1 MTTAYST
8 TMKDIPSTDPVAFA
22 MGYTHA
28 VNGNH
33 LGKGKHRKHLAEQYV
48 EGFKLGMRVKHK
60 RIPQPKWARG
70 LRR

>member
-1 MTTAYST
+1 MTHSFSAMFKEVPSPDPLAY
-8 TMKDIPSTDPVAFA
+8 V

-28 VNGNH
+28 VTGQH

-60 RIPQPKWARG
+60 RIPQPKWAREI
-70 LRR
+70 RR